1 MIGVF
6 PSVNKDEGFFNDKDR
21 EYFKEQKIELAKGT
35 LENLY
40 EENFNIYKAFTT
52 AEEKLYLSYAFII
65 ERLCDKNVSKTKF
78 FYDYIFGSMIKR
90 KGI

>member
-40 EENFNIYKAFTT
+40 EEKKRFGTGLCNSNDRVYDNGNGG
-52 AEEKLYLSYAFII
+52 
-65 ERLCDKNVSKTKF
+65 ERIS
-78 FYDYIFGSMIKR
+78 GR
-90 KGI
+90 